1 MDALFGGLSN
11 SHNPPP
17 EPEPKG
23 PLAKQLEQII
33 RNCEHAVNTR
43 DFNLPSP
50 KAWDHYSATDLK
62 ASWSHSAIV
71 SNAFNHVQG
80 RNEFLETY
88 KHLTEKWPEYNVQL
102 TELNTHVRQKGTI
115 ADVYANA
122 EVRGAPPGVVRTSVF
137 VTEFAYNEE
146 EGRWVAVK
154 MQGMSGIESVGQD

>member
-1 MDALFGGLSN
+1 MQALFGGPS
-11 SHNPPP
+11 SSQPSTQ

-23 PLAKQLEQII
+23 PLAKHLEQII
-33 RNCEHAVNTR
+33 KNCEQAVNAR
-43 DFNLPSP
+43 DFSLPSP
-50 KAWDHYSATDLK
+50 KTWDHFSASDLK

-88 KHLTEKWPEYNVQL
+88 KHLTEKWPEYHVQL
-102 TELNTHVRQKGTI
+102 TELDTHVRQKGTR

-137 VTEFAYNEE
+137 VTEFAFDEE
-146 EGRWVAVK
+146 ERRWVAIR
-154 MQGMSGIESVGQD
+154 MQGMSGIESSGQD

>member
-1 MDALFGGLSN
+1 MEALFGNTYTQST
-11 SHNPPP
+11 PQ

-23 PLAKQLEQII
+23 PLAKHLEQII
-33 RNCEHAVNTR
+33 KNCEHAVNTR
-43 DFNLPSP
+43 DFSLPSP
-50 KAWDHYSATDLK
+50 KTWDHFSAQHLK

-88 KHLTEKWPEYNVQL
+88 KHLTEKWPEYHVSL
-102 TELNTHVRQKGTI
+102 TELDTHVRQKGTR

-137 VTEFAYNEE
+137 VMEFAFDEE
-146 EGRWVAVK
+146 ESRWVAVK
-154 MQGMSGIESVGQD
+154 MQGISGIESGAQE